1 MHSHRTEASGAPG
14 RAQPRLIRSPPVAED
29 SDASAREDGGE
40 DSSGSPPGPPS
51 DAADGGSG
59 FAPAQTTGA
68 RPDGAPRPAG
78 AAPTEGRARRIWVR
92 AILALATLLAVLAIF
107 AIWADRQLLSP
118 AHWANTST
126 QLLQK
131 STIRT
136 ALSSYLIDQLYANVD
151 VSGEIKSGLPTRLAP
166 LAGPISG
173 ALHTVA
179 EEATKRALATPQVQN
194 VWRRANHA
202 ADETLVTIVN
212 GGGRRVQIQGGT
224 VSLNLREIVA
234 DLARRLGWCATWQK
248 RFTRWPWRSPSS
260 PCCSTCWPCS
270 WLARGAGAR

>member
-1 MHSHRTEASGAPG
+1 MHSHHTDASDESGH
-14 RAQPRLIRSPPVAED
+14 AQPGLIRSPPVAED
-29 SDASAREDGGE
+29 SDARAPGGGE
-40 DSSGSPPGPPS
+40 SGPRLPPQP
-51 DAADGGSG
+51 
-59 FAPAQTTGA
+59 
-68 RPDGAPRPAG
+68 PAG
-78 AAPTEGRARRIWVR
+78 AGQAGERGSVGTGLSTRARRIWVR

-107 AIWADRQLLSP
+107 AIWADRQLLNP
-118 AHWANTST
+118 THWANTST
-126 QLLQK
+126 ELLQK
-131 STIRT
+131 PTIRT

-194 VWRRANHA
+194 VWRRANRA
-202 ADETLVTIVN
+202 ADQTLVTIVN

-234 DLARRLGWCATWQK
+234 DLARRLGLPPDIAAKLPASVANLRVVTSK
-248 RFTRWPWRSPSS
+248 
-260 PCCSTCWPCS
+260 
-270 WLARGAGAR
+270 